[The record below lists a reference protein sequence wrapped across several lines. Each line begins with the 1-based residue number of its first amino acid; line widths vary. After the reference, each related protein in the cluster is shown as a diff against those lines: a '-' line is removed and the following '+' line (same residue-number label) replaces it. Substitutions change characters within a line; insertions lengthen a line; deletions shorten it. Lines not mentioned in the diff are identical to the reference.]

1 MGNLFLIYVVV
12 QLLSTAYG
20 VSVIEIVKPIV
31 NKKLVDDGYVLK
43 NRNSMYKFNEGLINF
58 AKGLIPFYYA
68 AKAIM
73 LVKGS
78 DAIER
83 EAINQINKG
92 NYITLEEAK
101 YESDESNKIKE
112 DLSLFK
118 GDTEPVISF
127 EKNEKYTARR
137 NNYELLES
145 HDEEVK
151 YDTTYEV
158 KEEKL
163 SITPFASEKIKPI
176 VKEITKKDIVSAI
189 MDLNISDLE
198 QLNNSILELTNLK
211 RRQATLKLKDVA

>member
-163 SITPFASEKIKPI
+163 SITPFANEKIKPI